1 MEATGNRPPALV
13 APEFPDIISHLW
25 EWFIELHNARPRTGM
40 GASPIAY
47 SEIVAWSSLT
57 RVTPS
62 PWEVGIIK
70 KIDSMFMD
78 VSTKKVR

>member
-1 MEATGNRPPALV
+1 MPPALV

-25 EWFIELHNARPRTGM
+25 EWFIELNNARPRTGM

-70 KIDSMFMD
+70 QIDSMFMN
-78 VSTKKVR
+78 VSSKKVR